1 MSDETTNMLPSPN
14 GGGAGGE
21 GAPTWLDL
29 YDYRRRTAQMYAWR
43 AAQLYA
49 GADDEATL
57 IAFRAAKDTLFKSH
71 PQSPFDAAERAS
83 FGGLRYFPYDHTLRV
98 IAELAPEPETDD
110 AELPASGPH
119 TMRFRRAARV
129 RFTVDGAEATLP
141 VYWIDVYGGGLF
153 LPFRDA
159 TCPDES
165 YGAGRYLFDTVKGSD
180 FLRADANGAPDLT
193 QANDP
198 TAAISR
204 LDAMGDAGGRIILD
218 FNYAYNPSCAYD
230 PRWACPLAPA
240 ENRLPM
246 PIRAGERKYHDE

>member
-1 MSDETTNMLPSPN
+1 MSDETI
-14 GGGAGGE
+14 GE
-21 GAPTWLDL
+21 ATSGGAPTWLDL
-29 YDYRRRTAQMYAWR
+29 YDYRRRTTQMYAWR

-49 GADDEATL
+49 GADEEATL
-57 IAFRAAKDTLFKSH
+57 TAFRAAKDALYASH
-71 PQSPFDAAERAS
+71 PQSPFDAAGRVTFA
-83 FGGLRYFPYDHTLRV
+83 GLRYFAYNPAWRV
-98 IAELAPEPETDD
+98 VAELTPEPSGAAE
-110 AELPASGPH
+110 ELPASGPH

-129 RFTVDGAEATLP
+129 SFAVDGAPATLP

-180 FLRADANGAPDLT
+180 FLRADASGAPD
-193 QANDP
+193 AS
-198 TAAISR
+198 TAANR
-204 LDAMGDAGGRIILD
+204 DLGAMGDSGGHIILD

-240 ENRLPM
+240 DNRLPM
-246 PIRAGERKYHDE
+246 LIRAGERKFHDDE